1 MADDDK
7 TPQGF
12 SLKRW
17 SHRKIEA
24 TREAAT
30 AETPAP
36 APSVSGPVATPGPAM
51 VPAAEPALPP
61 VESLT
66 SESDFAA
73 FMRPKVD
80 EGLRRQALKKL
91 FADPHFNVMDGLD
104 VYIDDYTKPD
114 PIAPDVLERLMQMGF
129 VRDAGTISV
138 EEGRPEASSP
148 PEAPTPAVP
157 EMASDDPPADTL
169 PTPATSI
176 PASSPDPAAETP
188 AGDESSV
195 PRSR

>member
-36 APSVSGPVATPGPAM
+36 APSVSGPVATPGAAM

-129 VRDAGTISV
+129 VRDAGTMSV
-138 EEGRPEASSP
+138 EEARPEASSP

>member
-36 APSVSGPVATPGPAM
+36 APSVSGPVATPGAAM

-138 EEGRPEASSP
+138 EEAAPRSEFAARVAHTRRAGDGERRSSGGH
-148 PEAPTPAVP
+148 
-157 EMASDDPPADTL
+157 ASDACD
-169 PTPATSI
+169 
-176 PASSPDPAAETP
+176 
-188 AGDESSV
+188 V
-195 PRSR
+195 HSREQPGPGRRDSCG